1 MNHKPRDGSSHR
13 KTNWLFQIELAN
25 GGEVFLS
32 KDKAIGGA
40 IVVVCV
46 LVALVY
52 LVTLFYPQWLSV
64 FGMQVQWLSNAQFW
78 VIAIPVFIAFT
89 AVMGIGAWIGWTM
102 ATTPPPKPIE
112 EITSEIETEEPKE
125 KQSILS

>member
-1 MNHKPRDGSSHR
+1 LNRDQALG
-13 KTNWLFQIELAN
+13 A
-25 GGEVFLS
+25 
-32 KDKAIGGA
+32 AIT
-40 IVVVCV
+40 VVCV
-46 LVALVY
+46 LVALFY

-64 FGMQVQWLSNAQFW
+64 FGVQVQWLSNAQFW

-112 EITSEIETEEPKE
+112 EITSANETKETEKREPE
-125 KQSILS
+125 KQ